1 MECAYLPFDLIFP
14 PKTSNAVQSKM
25 FGGGGEIVVHLMNSH
40 IVEYFQLENVAETN
54 PR

>member
-14 PKTSNAVQSKM
+14 PKTPNAAQSKM
-25 FGGGGEIVVHLMNSH
+25 LEGGEIVVHLMNSH